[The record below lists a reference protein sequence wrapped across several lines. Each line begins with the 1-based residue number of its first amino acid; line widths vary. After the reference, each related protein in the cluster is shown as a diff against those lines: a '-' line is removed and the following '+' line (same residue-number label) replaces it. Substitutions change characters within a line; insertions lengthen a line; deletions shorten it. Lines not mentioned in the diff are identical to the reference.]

1 MQCVGRLNTRTS
13 LAFRKTISKFV
24 FTDNRKLISFSQNIG
39 NKSAFK
45 SSGSRQKEPS
55 WQTPKGKRKEGED
68 LRCIFFLI
76 IRFSDIFVVYLPISK
91 TISSLNI

>member
-1 MQCVGRLNTRTS
+1 MQFLGRLNTRTS

-68 LRCIFFLI
+68 LRCIF
-76 IRFSDIFVVYLPISK
+76 SDHSF
-91 TISSLNI
+91 